1 MLRKH
6 SLLKIVS
13 DKRSQSGA
21 ALIVSL
27 LLLLVMTLLGVAA
40 LNSSVLQSFMSES
53 HQQQT
58 SSLAFAE
65 NTLLAGELDVEAL
78 VLDGILDNP
87 ARPNWYR
94 DLQADPSLEF
104 APANTSTTWP
114 HFFVIEYMGQFLIPG
129 ESAAVGGGLE
139 DSLIHIFRV
148 SARELAPQRGGER
161 IVQSLYVTLDAP
173 SD

>member
-1 MLRKH
+1 MLMKR
-6 SLLKIVS
+6 SLLKRTS
-13 DKRSQSGA
+13 NKRTQGGA

-53 HQQQT
+53 YQQQT
-58 SSLAFAE
+58 SSLALAE

-78 VLDGILDNP
+78 VLDGISSDPDRLD
-87 ARPNWYR
+87 WYI

-104 APANTSTTWP
+104 APANTSIAWP
-114 HFFVIEYMGQFLIPG
+114 NLFVIEYMGEFLIPG
-129 ESAAVGGGLE
+129 ESAVVGGGLE
-139 DSLIHIFRV
+139 DSLVHIFRV

-161 IVQSLYVTLDAP
+161 MVQSLYVTLDAP